1 MTKDLFIFIKAIGE
15 PKRMLILNH
24 LKQECCVGEL
34 WKKLN
39 LPQNLTSHH
48 LRVLKQAKL
57 IESEKQGSRMVY
69 KLKQA
74 EIDKNIKLLE
84 SYLKVK

>member
-1 MTKDLFIFIKAIGE
+1 MNKELFIFIKAIGE

-24 LKQECCVGEL
+24 LKKECCVGEL
-34 WKKLN
+34 WKRLD

-57 IESEKQGSRMVY
+57 IESEKIGSKVVY
-69 KLKQA
+69 KVN
-74 EIDKNIKLLE
+74 DKHLEKNLKLLE
-84 SYLKVK
+84 SYLK